1 VQVRRQVQGRQ
12 RSRLEVAEEV
22 GHLQAEGGEGGEGGH
37 HRQEVAAEAEE
48 VGHLQAEGGEGGEGG
63 HHRQKEAEAELSL
76 QQGEQKL

>member
-1 VQVRRQVQGRQ
+1 VRRQVQGRQ

-22 GHLQAEGGEGGEGGH
+22 E
-37 HRQEVAAEAEE
+37 
-48 VGHLQAEGGEGGEGG
+48 HLQAEGGEGGEGG